1 MIRTLMRGTALALA
15 LPLFAASADAQIAVS
30 ANDNK
35 IALVNG
41 QNTVPVNPADR
52 LHQDEWQRF
61 GMRTSMQ

>member
-1 MIRTLMRGTALALA
+1 
-15 LPLFAASADAQIAVS
+15 VS

-41 QNTVPVNPADR
+41 QNTVPVNPADWV
-52 LHQDEWQRF
+52 HQDERQRF